1 MRQAYSVA
9 EDAETL
15 SDTEL
20 HGSRLGPMARLCGGT
35 KVLYIIPFMC
45 ILPKKLPKLL
55 HLQNLL
61 NGSFFLLVLSDREHF
76 ADFLYMKPS

>member
-15 SDTEL
+15 SGIRNYMGQDWAHGTAMQRQQSPLHDTL
-20 HGSRLGPMARLCGGT
+20 HMHSA
-35 KVLYIIPFMC
+35 
-45 ILPKKLPKLL
+45 KKLPKLL

-61 NGSFFLLVLSDREHF
+61 NSSFFLLVLLDRECF
-76 ADFLYMKPS
+76 ANFLDMKPS